1 MARYETG
8 EVVRCNGDLFIY
20 WNPGMDDG
28 VLSAVVERL
37 DDYTQHDQPRFQVV
51 RMDSITKVSEA
62 EQRAA
67 RMVRMRT
74 AMG

>member
-20 WNPGMDDG
+20 WNPGMDGG

-51 RMDSITKVSEA
+51 RMDSITKVAEA
-62 EQRAA
+62 EQVRAKQ
-67 RMVRMRT
+67 MRT
-74 AMG
+74 RRAVR